1 MNEIRHRVQYRIGL
15 RAVEIKVAADQA
27 GGGLIGIRLR
37 WWRGRYLVLFGR
49 LTAVD
54 RVADIT
60 REDYQ
65 VAAPESDGSV
75 EVRQVQPAITA
86 CDQVEG
92 GAVVIITVNRPA
104 AAEAGVEIDA
114 GPQIEQAQDIA
125 QYIHDPDY
133 IKCLDELTYFMD
145 YLS

>member
-1 MNEIRHRVQYRIGL
+1 MNEIRHRVQYGIGL

-27 GGGLIGIRLR
+27 GGWLIGIRLH
-37 WWRGRYLVLFGR
+37 WWRGRCLFLFGR

-54 RVADIT
+54 RVADIA

-104 AAEAGVEIDA
+104 AAETGVEIDT

-125 QYIHDPDY
+125 QYIHDADY
-133 IKCLDELTYFMD
+133 MNYLDELTYIVD
-145 YLS
+145 YSS